1 MKFQEEAVGAILLRD
16 DRLNGIKLDKENKT
30 GDAFVNRYDAIVNW
44 PLLRKLETCIFAA
57 MFLALPLLAY
67 KVVDYTTTILAVKNS
82 AVDLVNDLLRC
93 KNLAKQYN
101 TSITLKC
108 RVAENN
114 QGSAY
119 EIRDEEK
126 AVEEV
131 ILPKGVNVVGSVTFN
146 HDGLPGGPSSFIVT
160 KGFRNSHVE
169 IDSQGMI
176 TNIK

>member
-1 MKFQEEAVGAILLRD
+1 MDKDDNAVFKRYEAIL
-16 DRLNGIKLDKENKT
+16 
-30 GDAFVNRYDAIVNW
+30 NW

-57 MFLALPLLAY
+57 MFVAFPLLAY
-67 KVVDYTTTILAVKNS
+67 KVIDYTTTIVAVKNS
-82 AVDLVNDLLRC
+82 AVDLVNDLIRC
-93 KNLAKQYN
+93 KNLARQYN

-126 AVEEV
+126 AVEEI
-131 ILPKGVNVVGSVTFN
+131 ILPRGVNVIGSVTFDA
-146 HDGLPGGPSSFIVT
+146 DGRPSGPSSFIVT
-160 KGFRNSHVE
+160 RGLRSSHVE
-169 IDSQGMI
+169 IDSQGII